1 MEAVNGGDGMMESNL
16 PPPRPAASPPPRR
29 APRVLD
35 GRGSGHGEESS
46 DEELIAKVTRGDQQ
60 AFALLY
66 DRFADRVYGL
76 VRRVLRD
83 PSQSEEVAQEVF
95 MEVWRQARRYDASK
109 ASVATW
115 LLTLSHRRAV
125 DRVRT
130 EQASRNREE
139 RVVRGERRQAF
150 DSVAEQVE
158 TTLEH
163 EQVRRALDEL
173 TDLQR
178 EAIELAYFGGNT
190 YREVA
195 ELLNAPLGTVK
206 TRLRDGLI
214 RLRDALGVTT

>member
-1 MEAVNGGDGMMESNL
+1 MNKPDL
-16 PPPRPAASPPPRR
+16 PPSRPAASPPARHNHR
-29 APRVLD
+29 LVDHSESSNA
-35 GRGSGHGEESS
+35 EASS
-46 DEELIAKVTRGDQQ
+46 DEELMEKVARGDQQ

-76 VRRVLRD
+76 IRRVLRD

-95 MEVWRQARRYDASK
+95 VEAWRHARRYDPSK
-109 ASVATW
+109 GGVTTW

-130 EQASRNREE
+130 EQASRTREE
-139 RVVRGERRQAF
+139 RVGRGERVRPF

-173 TDLQR
+173 TELQR

-195 ELLNAPLGTVK
+195 ELLDTPLGTVK

-214 RLRDALGVTT
+214 RLRDALGVPT